1 MRLLGSVAAVFL
13 LVVVEVVN
21 PTMRKASPPRL
32 TRKWKQSRSVTK
44 DGSTIRQVVF
54 AGEFDRAL
62 RCSGSTNVTQLLCGN
77 RAFQILDQASW
88 SRMSRNRGMA
98 VRVSSDS
105 VYAVA
110 LLLPDDVR
118 SSDPV
123 DSCRVK
129 FVHSDCGSD
138 WPASGTILANFSY
151 MSDDDYVVSPVIV
164 PSKKETSIGDWKDLG
179 KYYHQNAENNNNL
192 SYSSLL
198 DKFQVTTTTGRRI
211 LSDSERDSGVVQLT
225 KFDSAVLTMLEV
237 SARLRDLVNGKTR
250 LREGTIFEIIINPM
264 QNAMSAMMPE
274 IIWWVVKEILVA
286 VIEYILEQMVV
297 PVFTEPVLNK
307 LVPKAG
313 GALPLKDKTCVKDRS
328 IKCATDEDCADKA
341 PCDTDKT
348 CSKDRTIKCHNDEE
362 CGDKAPCDLGKT
374 CVKDRS
380 IKCSIDADCGDKAPC
395 DTDKTCAKEIGR
407 ASCRARV

>member
-32 TRKWKQSRSVTK
+32 TRKWKQYRSVTK

-164 PSKKETSIGDWKDLG
+164 PSKKETSIGDWKDLV
-179 KYYHQNAENNNNL
+179 KYYHHYL
-192 SYSSLL
+192 
-198 DKFQVTTTTGRRI
+198 
-211 LSDSERDSGVVQLT
+211 
-225 KFDSAVLTMLEV
+225 
-237 SARLRDLVNGKTR
+237 
-250 LREGTIFEIIINPM
+250 IIM
-264 QNAMSAMMPE
+264 
-274 IIWWVVKEILVA
+274 IIK
-286 VIEYILEQMVV
+286 
-297 PVFTEPVLNK
+297 
-307 LVPKAG
+307 
-313 GALPLKDKTCVKDRS
+313 
-328 IKCATDEDCADKA
+328 
-341 PCDTDKT
+341 
-348 CSKDRTIKCHNDEE
+348 
-362 CGDKAPCDLGKT
+362 
-374 CVKDRS
+374 
-380 IKCSIDADCGDKAPC
+380 
-395 DTDKTCAKEIGR
+395 
-407 ASCRARV
+407 